1 MENINENMQFF
12 SGLLDFLEAHLGS
25 NSEIVLH
32 DWSRPYEH
40 TIVDIRNNCIT
51 NRNINDCGSNLGLEV
66 MRGVVKE
73 DDRYNYITKTK
84 DGKTLRS
91 SSFYIKDSKNQIIGT
106 LCINTDI
113 SETLQFERYLS
124 KHNKYDLYHKSS
136 EEFFANDVNELLDY
150 YIEEA
155 QATVNKPISAMD
167 KSDKISFLGTL
178 DQRGAFLI
186 SKSSERV
193 STILGIS
200 KFTFYNYLEIARSKF
215 EKNNE
220 ECEAATTAT

>member
-1 MENINENMQFF
+1 MESIKENMQFL

-25 NSEIVLH
+25 NYEIVLH

-91 SSFYIKDSKNQIIGT
+91 SSYYIKDSKNKIIGSI
-106 LCINTDI
+106 CINTDI
-113 SETLQFERYLS
+113 SETLQFERYLN
-124 KHNKYDLYHKSS
+124 KHNSYDLFHKSS
-136 EEFFANDVNELLDY
+136 DEFFANDVNELLDY

-155 QATVNKPISAMD
+155 QVKVNKPISAMD
-167 KSDKISFLGTL
+167 KSDKIVFLGIL

-186 SKSSERV
+186 SKSSEKV
-193 STILGIS
+193 CAVLGIS
-200 KFTFYNYLEIARSKF
+200 KFTFYNYLEIARTKF
-215 EKNNE
+215 EEENE
-220 ECEAATTAT
+220 ECETIIAAP